1 MPETHRQQRHGSRS
15 HGFNGIAQLSLV
27 EHALSPLSYDTRN
40 EGFVHRVSYP
50 VYARG
55 KRPVT
60 ANVTVSC
67 PLGLAPSDELLLWGL
82 LSLTLSDDKPASVF
96 YATRHYV
103 LSQLGLPVNG
113 SYYAIFDAACRRME
127 FTTYENT
134 AFYDPVRGEL
144 CDIRFGFF
152 KRRKPTGADSERG
165 DRFVWDQQF
174 LEFAKHAY
182 GRMRF
187 PFSQYQR
194 YSPGAR
200 RLFLLLRKF
209 FHRRSVT
216 PEFDVFD
223 LAVNKLG
230 LSPQTRIPDLKKAIN
245 RYAEELLED
254 GVLALPSGVATIR
267 DGYAKRGKGEY
278 AIQFHRGPNAM
289 GEESPA
295 TAGNGSALASLLRD
309 LDVSPSG
316 IRWTLST
323 IEGDTIRE
331 WIDIT
336 LAAKERGLIKTTPA
350 AFFIDNV
357 KQVAKGSRQP
367 PDWWR
372 VIRKQE
378 EEAEWEEAGQ
388 VLRSHMRAHAETQED
403 RPSFD
408 DYMQTEAAR
417 NTFDR
422 VCRDLFGICAQTSMG
437 DSERETFV
445 RRQGLQRMKSLYN
458 EEYPRSVNDGPQ
470 SLFDILRET

>member
-254 GVLALPSGVATIR
+254 GVLALPSG
-267 DGYAKRGKGEY
+267 
-278 AIQFHRGPNAM
+278 
-289 GEESPA
+289 
-295 TAGNGSALASLLRD
+295 
-309 LDVSPSG
+309 
-316 IRWTLST
+316 
-323 IEGDTIRE
+323 
-331 WIDIT
+331 
-336 LAAKERGLIKTTPA
+336 
-350 AFFIDNV
+350 
-357 KQVAKGSRQP
+357 
-367 PDWWR
+367 
-372 VIRKQE
+372 
-378 EEAEWEEAGQ
+378 
-388 VLRSHMRAHAETQED
+388 
-403 RPSFD
+403 
-408 DYMQTEAAR
+408 
-417 NTFDR
+417 
-422 VCRDLFGICAQTSMG
+422 
-437 DSERETFV
+437 
-445 RRQGLQRMKSLYN
+445 
-458 EEYPRSVNDGPQ
+458 
-470 SLFDILRET
+470 